1 MNVEISC
8 PECGTRTAVETDE
21 LGESLRRHN
30 EQRHDGEAVASVA
43 GDQVDRLA
51 GGSA

>member
-1 MNVEISC
+1 MNVEICC
-8 PECGTRTAVETDE
+8 PECGTRAPVETTE

-30 EQRHDGEAVASVA
+30 EDRHGGEPVASVA

-51 GGSA
+51 GGRA